1 MLHQAWPPNSICIVA
16 HRAWPGH
23 ATENPLKKALHS
35 LLHCSLALATA
46 QTHKIRDAGCEV
58 SGVRCGAAHPRGPLA
73 RGPRLTGNACPCLAA
88 SRGESRR
95 HCLPCHPC
103 RRPPW
108 PGAGVEAPPLSLPFP
123 FRWVRSS
130 MIVAIWVPSR
140 PPGSSG
146 APSRTCWPPSNFP
159 GPERASKHRPCP
171 CPFRS
176 TCNSRTS

>member
-1 MLHQAWPPNSICIVA
+1 MGGSCGVCWNACSLYRSRLSATNFKGLVPWHSIGYA
-16 HRAWPGH
+16 PLSL
-23 ATENPLKKALHS
+23 ATKLYGLCSTKLGQVMRLRTLYKKTLHS

-108 PGAGVEAPPLSLPFP
+108 PGAGVEAPPLSLPFQ
-123 FRWVRSS
+123 
-130 MIVAIWVPSR
+130 
-140 PPGSSG
+140 
-146 APSRTCWPPSNFP
+146 
-159 GPERASKHRPCP
+159 KHV
-171 CPFRS
+171 
-176 TCNSRTS
+176 